1 MESNTVQKCK
11 RGVVYSPLKVIW
23 MKNKYTI
30 GHPDAF
36 KNSDEAFE
44 YFKANF
50 VHHYGR
56 IEEEDGRVQI
66 HTGGWSDNEY
76 LVEKLKKTA
85 WWRMHFVAMR
95 TGGHYYFDT
104 TGQSRWEVV
113 KLKI

>member
-1 MESNTVQKCK
+1 
-11 RGVVYSPLKVIW
+11 
-23 MKNKYTI
+23 MKDKYII

-36 KNSDEAFE
+36 KNADEAFE
-44 YFKANF
+44 FFKANF

-104 TGQSRWEVV
+104 TNQLGRW
-113 KLKI
+113 KIIKTNKQ